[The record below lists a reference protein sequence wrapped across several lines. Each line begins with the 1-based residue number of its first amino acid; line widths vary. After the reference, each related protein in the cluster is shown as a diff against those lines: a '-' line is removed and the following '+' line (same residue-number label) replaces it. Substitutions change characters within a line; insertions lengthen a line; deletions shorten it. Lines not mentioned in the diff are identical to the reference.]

1 MKSSSPW
8 SLYSQLRGALAF
20 AWLNGVIAAVRN
32 PLWIAA
38 YLTPPLTLLILFNI
52 LVAGEM
58 KGYALAGGFVIILAT
73 NGLWLT
79 GDAAY
84 YRLYL
89 KWQDMVAA
97 APVKPA
103 TYMFGLALS
112 GLFFATP
119 GMLVF
124 VAVMPMQGLIPS
136 NPLVFALACIL
147 IWSSSTSL
155 GFIISNFFREL
166 REVWPVISILTF
178 ALTIIPPVYYP
189 ITILPDALKLLAL
202 AIPTS
207 AGSVLLHE
215 ALGLY
220 SLSWSMRL
228 LALIVLVVY
237 STVLFYWA
245 VKKSRWR
252 QP

>member
-89 KWQDMVAA
+89 K
-97 APVKPA
+97 
-103 TYMFGLALS
+103 
-112 GLFFATP
+112 
-119 GMLVF
+119 
-124 VAVMPMQGLIPS
+124 
-136 NPLVFALACIL
+136 
-147 IWSSSTSL
+147 
-155 GFIISNFFREL
+155 
-166 REVWPVISILTF
+166 
-178 ALTIIPPVYYP
+178 
-189 ITILPDALKLLAL
+189 
-202 AIPTS
+202 
-207 AGSVLLHE
+207 
-215 ALGLY
+215 
-220 SLSWSMRL
+220 
-228 LALIVLVVY
+228 
-237 STVLFYWA
+237 
-245 VKKSRWR
+245 
-252 QP
+252 